1 MNYGEITQAQRE
13 LGNSARNKVER
24 YLANSLAREAVM
36 DRIANGERVTQLA
49 RDLGMPY
56 AALYAAL
63 TGTYKDHY
71 RAAKAAYAEILAEK
85 NLAMADQVEK
95 LQLPHDAAKAAAGI
109 RQWHMERSAS
119 DNWGQKSTVDMNLK
133 GITGLHLEAI
143 RQLSSEPI
151 EGEFTEV
158 SDDDRVESADPVGGG
173 DDPGGGGD
181 DDRGPDPAAPQPG
194 RLKGEELL

>member
-1 MNYGEITQAQRE
+1 MNYGEITQTQQGRE
-13 LGNSARNKVER
+13 NSARNQAQR
-24 YLANSLAREAVM
+24 YMANVTAREAVM
-36 DRIANGERVTQLA
+36 DRIANGVRITRLA
-49 RDLGMPY
+49 DDLGLPY
-56 AALYAAL
+56 TALYAVL
-63 TGTYKDHY
+63 TSTYKDQY
-71 RAAKAAYAEILAEK
+71 RAARAAYAELLAEK
-85 NLAMADQVEK
+85 NLDMADKVER
-95 LQLPHDAAKAAAGI
+95 LEMPHDAARTAAGI

-119 DNWGQKSTVDMNLK
+119 ENWGQKSTVDMNLK
-133 GITGLHLEAI
+133 GIAGLHLEAI

-181 DDRGPDPAAPQPG
+181 DGHGPDPAAPQPG